1 MSSRSQ
7 FSNNTVYNGGNGG
20 NIIPVA
26 ASASSA
32 ASSASSSA
40 YFENRTPLQKQ
51 QQQQHRGGGGSNGI
65 QTTDDAIYPPGSMS
79 YINLN
84 INEYRI
90 QDLEDFFTL
99 PTKNYDIQEIVHK
112 KKTMCAAVDKDYTL
126 TPDIRANIYGFL
138 DQALARLV
146 QHLSPITTGKPVTN
160 LPVNTLT
167 GDNGHFLIDNPAR
180 DGVLHYDSSSKTGIN
195 LDDNGAP
202 PGALNPLKVNT
213 IKRAVNIDT
222 RFRPNYYTT
231 KSTDLQIN
239 LPTKVER
246 AISMRLASIEIP
258 MTYYAISAE
267 YANNVFKVT
276 WKTSGNPSGAY
287 DASAVIILPDGNYDV
302 GLSDKTKAA
311 KLEDAV
317 NLQLAAGNA
326 GGSGGVL
333 KLRYEVSQL
342 NGKSRFYQDTS
353 SGVGVIPFKINF
365 NTDKFGV
372 VTSGQANPLPVQGT
386 LGWMLGFRDKTA
398 EYVSNGKGTAS
409 GTDGAGNIV
418 SEGICNVQGTRYIY
432 VSIDDYVNSSN
443 NYFTA
448 AFANSIMAP
457 NIITRIN
464 VAELAQSTT
473 VYHYAQQEGYST
485 ELDRSRN
492 YFGPVDIQKFR
503 VALYDEYGRVLNL
516 NNMDWSLELMF
527 ECIYA

>member
-1 MSSRSQ
+1 MSSSKGQ
-7 FSNNTVYNGGNGG
+7 FSNNNVYNGGSGISSPYSKVSGGMGPSGSGGSGGIGG
-20 NIIPVA
+20 NNNTVDN
-26 ASASSA
+26 SA
-32 ASSASSSA
+32 
-40 YFENRTPLQKQ
+40 
-51 QQQQHRGGGGSNGI
+51 
-65 QTTDDAIYPPGSMS
+65 YPPGSMS
-79 YINLN
+79 YINMN

-99 PTKNYDIQEIVHK
+99 PNKNYDIQDVVHK
-112 KKTMCAAVDKDYTL
+112 KKTMCFAVERDYTL
-126 TPDIRANIYGFL
+126 TPDTRAGIYSFL

-146 QHLSPITTGKPVTN
+146 QHLLPITTGKAVTN
-160 LPVNTLT
+160 LPTNMVS
-167 GDNGHFLIDNPAR
+167 GDNGHFLIENPAR
-180 DGVLHYDSSSKTGIN
+180 DGVMHYDSSSKTGIN

-202 PGALNPLKVNT
+202 PGALNPLKINT

-222 RFRPNYYTT
+222 RFRPNYYST

-258 MTYYAISAE
+258 MSYYAVNAE

-276 WKTSGNPSGAY
+276 WKTSGNPLGAY

-302 GLSDKTKAA
+302 GLSDKTKAV
-311 KLEDAV
+311 KLEDAI
-317 NLQLAAGNA
+317 NAQLLASLV
-326 GGSGGVL
+326 GGAGGVL

-342 NGKSRFYQDTS
+342 TGKSRFYQDAAS
-353 SGVGVIPFKINF
+353 ANVIPFKINF
-365 NTDKFGV
+365 NSDKLGV
-372 VTSGQANPLPVQGT
+372 VTTGQANPLPLQGG
-386 LGWMLGFRDKTA
+386 LGWMLGFRNPSA
-398 EYVSNGKGTAS
+398 EYSSNGRGTAS
-409 GTDGAGNIV
+409 GTDSSGNIV

-457 NIITRIN
+457 NIISRIN

-485 ELDRSRN
+485 ELDRSRS